1 MLLRAIDKKAVTG
14 HGQPERAVNVRLLAA
29 TLEPLPQAVATGRF
43 RRDLWFRLA
52 GQIIEIPPL
61 RDRMPELPALCSAI
75 LGTIDEGL
83 TLHEGGGIHETAL
96 ARLRQETWPGNVR
109 ELATVLRRAVRLAN
123 GEQISERHLVF
134 NPTPT
139 GPIAALS
146 PVRRRNKLTTAR
158 VAAARAVP
166 HGRQNRALVEP
177 PGADPHAGWC
187 GRGRQDMILPPL
199 CRSCREV
206 RSERTGRDPSCGRH

>member
-1 MLLRAIDKKAVTG
+1 MRDLGEDPAVSELFGHAKGAFTGASHSSGGRFKQAEGGTLVLDEIAELSLRVQAMLLRAIDKKAVTG

-83 TLHEGGGIHETAL
+83 TLHEGGGHTRDCAGAAPPRNVAWQRTRTRDGL
-96 ARLRQETWPGNVR
+96 APRRQ
-109 ELATVLRRAVRLAN
+109 
-123 GEQISERHLVF
+123 
-134 NPTPT
+134 
-139 GPIAALS
+139 
-146 PVRRRNKLTTAR
+146 
-158 VAAARAVP
+158 
-166 HGRQNRALVEP
+166 
-177 PGADPHAGWC
+177 AG
-187 GRGRQDMILPPL
+187 
-199 CRSCREV
+199 
-206 RSERTGRDPSCGRH
+206 